1 MAGDCFSLPY
11 PGLPVRDAGA
21 VTVLVAGASAA
32 IGTDMARFIWLAPS
46 V

>member
-1 MAGDCFSLPY
+1 VTGAELTVTHT
-11 PGLPVRDAGA
+11 GLDAGA